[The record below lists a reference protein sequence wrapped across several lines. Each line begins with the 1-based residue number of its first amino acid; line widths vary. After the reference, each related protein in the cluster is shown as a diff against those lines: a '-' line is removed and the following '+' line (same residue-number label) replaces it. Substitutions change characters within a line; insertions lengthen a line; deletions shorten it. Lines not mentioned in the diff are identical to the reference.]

1 MSIRSLER
9 QRSRRP
15 VRREVPRP
23 APRSPQRSRGLLQ
36 PFPRGDNTAR
46 VLIVVTSALVIF
58 GTIFVASAS
67 EGQSAANGGTA
78 FSIMVHDVA
87 YLVLGIFA
95 LYFAARVR
103 LERLV
108 RSAPLLMLAGLFL
121 LLAVKAVGVTTNG
134 GKRWL
139 NLRVINL

>member
-1 MSIRSLER
+1 
-9 QRSRRP
+9 
-15 VRREVPRP
+15 VRGE
-23 APRSPQRSRGLLQ
+23 RGLFHPL
-36 PFPRGDNTAR
+36 PRGDNTAR
-46 VLIVVTSALVIF
+46 VLILVTTALVIF

-87 YLVLGIFA
+87 FLILGIFA

-108 RSAPLLMLAGLFL
+108 RSAPLLMLGGLFL
-121 LLAVKAVGVTTNG
+121 LLAVKAVGPSAVGTLQTLHHRFPCVAGTTPP
-134 GKRWL
+134 R
-139 NLRVINL
+139 RAE